1 MATKLQIRRSSGG
14 TAPQAGTLAKG
25 ELAWIDDG
33 GAGTLYIGDEAAGAI
48 KSIGGAAG
56 GDWGT
61 AFRTSTDLLGTA
73 TAVNLTMSGTLDADA
88 GTCTVKV
95 PTVGQNI
102 TDTTAASTAY
112 VAAAVTGATPDM
124 NAISDTALS
133 HATDCPQA
141 SILIWDTDTNKWED
155 QRIAGDVSVD
165 KDGVSAITSIPNGMV
180 QMGTDTDGNFV
191 QELTA
196 VANQTAVTVTG
207 GAGNAGDSVA
217 VGLAAAV
224 TTPGN
229 LTVTGNLVVNG
240 TTTEVKTNTTT
251 LDDPVFRIGS
261 HATTADRGIEFL
273 WKSGAN
279 DKTGFFG
286 MDMDNQRFKYWS
298 DCVYNAGTNI
308 VTSGTVGDAEFSNI
322 YGTIKTAAQNDI
334 TSATSLAAV
343 GTITTGTWAS
353 TTAPIGAAYGGT
365 GVNSSAWGTGVVTH
379 DASNGWTIDT
389 NGLDVSMGGTGAATH
404 TSNGVLYGNGAGA
417 LQATAAGVAHK
428 FLTANGSGVPVWTDV
443 LDGGTF

>member
-1 MATKLQIRRSSGG
+1 MATKLQIRRSSG
-14 TAPQAGTLAKG
+14 TAAPGVGTLAKG
-25 ELAWIDDG
+25 ELAWVDDG

-48 KSIGGAAG
+48 KSIGGAPG

-73 TAVNLTMSGTLDADA
+73 TAVNLTMSGILDADA

-95 PTVGQNI
+95 PTAAANVN
-102 TDTTAASTAY
+102 DTTAASTAY
-112 VAAAVTGATPDM
+112 VTNAVAGAAPDM

-141 SILIWDTDTNKWED
+141 SFLIWDTDSNKWED
-155 QRIAGDVSVD
+155 QRISGDVSVN
-165 KDGVSAITSIPNGMV
+165 KDGTSSITSIPNGAVAMA
-180 QMGTDTDGNFV
+180 TDTDGAFV
-191 QELTA
+191 RT
-196 VANQTAVTVTG
+196 VTPIANQCDVNLITG
-207 GAGNAGDSVA
+207 ANGAEAQ
-217 VGLAAAV
+217 VGLATAI

-273 WKSGAN
+273 WKSGATN
-279 DKTGFFG
+279 KTGFFG

-298 DCVYNAGTNI
+298 DCTYDAATNL
-308 VTSGTVGDAEFSNI
+308 VTAGTVGDAEFSNI
-322 YGTIKTAAQNDI
+322 YGTIKTPAQNEI

-343 GTITTGTWAS
+343 GTITTGTWNATIIS
-353 TTAPIGAAYGGT
+353 RAKGGT
-365 GVNSSAWGTGVVTH
+365 GIDTSSWGTGVVTH

-404 TSNGVLYGNGAGA
+404 TSNGILYGNGGNA

>member
-1 MATKLQIRRSSGG
+1 MATKLQIRRSSG
-14 TAPQAGTLAKG
+14 TAAPGAGTLAKG

-33 GAGTLYIGDEAAGAI
+33 GAGTLYIGDETAGAI
-48 KSIGGAAG
+48 KSIGGAPG

-95 PTVGQNI
+95 PTVAQNI

-133 HATDCPQA
+133 HATDVPQA
-141 SILIWDTDTNKWED
+141 SILIWDTDSNKWED
-155 QRIAGDVSVD
+155 QRIAGDVSVN

-180 QMGTDTDGNFV
+180 QMASDTDGAFV
-191 QELTA
+191 RT
-196 VANQTAVTVTG
+196 VTPIANQCSVNLLTG
-207 GAGNAGDSVA
+207 GTGAEAQ

-273 WKSGAN
+273 WKSGAT

-298 DCVYNAGTNI
+298 DCTYNAGTNV
-308 VTSGTVGDAEFSNI
+308 VTGGTVGDAEFTNI
-322 YGTIKTAAQNDI
+322 YGTLKTAAQNDI

-353 TTAPIGAAYGGT
+353 PTAPIGAAYGGT

>member
-14 TAPQAGTLAKG
+14 TPPTANSLAKG

-48 KSIGGAAG
+48 KSIGGAPG

-61 AFRTSTDLLGTA
+61 AFRTGTDLLGTA

-88 GTCTVKV
+88 VGCTVKV
-95 PTVGQNI
+95 PTAAANVN
-102 TDTTAASTAY
+102 DTTAASTAY
-112 VAAAVTGATPDM
+112 VTNAVTGATPDM

-155 QRIAGDVSVD
+155 QRIAGDVSVS
-165 KDGVSAITSIPNGMV
+165 KDGVSAITSIPTGMV
-180 QMGTDTDGNFV
+180 QMATDTDGAFIRTV
-191 QELTA
+191 TPI
-196 VANQTAVTVTG
+196 ANQCAVNLLTG
-207 GAGNAGDSVA
+207 ANGAEAQ

-240 TTTEVKTNTTT
+240 STTEVKTTTTT
-251 LDDPVFRIGS
+251 LDDPVFRVGS

-273 WKSGAN
+273 WKSGAT

-308 VTSGTVGDAEFSNI
+308 VTSGTVGDAEFGNI
-322 YGTIKTAAQNDI
+322 YGTLKTTAQNDI
-334 TSATSLAAV
+334 THATSLANV
-343 GTITTGTWAS
+343 GTIAIGTWNATIIS
-353 TTAPIGAAYGGT
+353 AAKGGT
-365 GVNSSAWGTGVVTH
+365 GIDTSSWGTGVVTH

-389 NGLDVSMGGTGAATH
+389 NGLDVSMGGTGAPTH
-404 TSNGVLYGNGAGA
+404 TSNGVLYGNGGNA

-428 FLTANGSGVPVWTDV
+428 FLTANGSGVPVWTDI